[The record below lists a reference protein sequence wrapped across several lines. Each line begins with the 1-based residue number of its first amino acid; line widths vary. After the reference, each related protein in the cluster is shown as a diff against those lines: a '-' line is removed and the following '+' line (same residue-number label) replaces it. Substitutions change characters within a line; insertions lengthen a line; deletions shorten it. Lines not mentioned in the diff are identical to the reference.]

1 MVEKIRLNRYL
12 VAHLNKNLTRLHP
25 DTFASCEPLK
35 IVTDN
40 HNPNRAALFVTTV
53 DFGKNQVLP
62 QSLVRFYAKVLQDA
76 VKRTVIV
83 ENSGDP
89 VRERARSQS
98 GAARRQRHG
107 DEPDGAG
114 KIPA

>member
-62 QSLVRFYAKVLQDA
+62 QSLLQVCFDMDLA
-76 VKRTVIV
+76 GSQVHGPHAPDLPRI
-83 ENSGDP
+83 DP
-89 VRERARSQS
+89 
-98 GAARRQRHG
+98 GIILDRRDQTQILN
-107 DEPDGAG
+107 
-114 KIPA
+114 KIRD